1 MMIMLIPFSILVVSF
16 LIAVFGLPFVSVVTA
31 KNIGGRR
38 AVRLRVGV
46 SHLFC
51 GEDRYWERTW

>member
-1 MMIMLIPFSILVVSF
+1 MMVMLIPIGILVVSF
-16 LIAVFGLPFVSVVTA
+16 LILLFGLPFVSIVTA

-46 SHLFC
+46 SHLFS
-51 GEDRYWERTW
+51 GEDHYWEHTW

>member
-1 MMIMLIPFSILVVSF
+1 MDVLIPLGILVVSF
-16 LIAVFGLPFVSVVTA
+16 LLLGFGLPFVSIATA

-46 SHLFC
+46 SHLFLS
-51 GEDRYWERTW
+51 EERYWERTW